1 MHTLYETYV
10 ITGGYTD
17 EDDDGSY
24 DDSASNTVFKLH
36 INYSIL
42 VNGKG
47 CGVITVNMFQEP
59 ILYKRCSQHCDNLSD
74 IRRHVAER

>member
-1 MHTLYETYV
+1 MHTLDETYV
-10 ITGGYTD
+10 ITGRYTD

-42 VNGKG
+42 VN
-47 CGVITVNMFQEP
+47 E
-59 ILYKRCSQHCDNLSD
+59 KRMRGNY
-74 IRRHVAER
+74 RKHVSRAHFVQALFATL